1 MASLQSSSK
10 LVSVSPSSLSFLLT
24 ICLAPTK
31 GGFRAAK
38 LKEYGLI
45 KKGEKGEALRDL
57 LLIGSV
63 AAPTQRPEC
72 NALFVRPALIKQTHL
87 SLQRGIISRRRSLFN
102 YPIVA
107 TLYQVDVV
115 SSLS

>member
-31 GGFRAAK
+31 GGFRVAK

-45 KKGEKGEALRDL
+45 KKGGEKGEALKDL

-72 NALFVRPALIKQTHL
+72 
-87 SLQRGIISRRRSLFN
+87 
-102 YPIVA
+102 
-107 TLYQVDVV
+107 
-115 SSLS
+115 